1 MIDPRLTKD
10 QAFLLL
16 FGRALMTYGC
26 PLHQVEGQVTEIAQF
41 LEVNLEIIRLPGA
54 LLYMFFDRSVELTP
68 RRTARKH
75 YLKVGGRLDL
85 AKLREIEKVITVVRK
100 KFSNIQAATDRL
112 LQIGVRLR
120 GGTWSTGLTRQ
131 IECLR
136 FALQERLDDRPR
148 PILALRRMR
157 WEHILKATHKPEPI
171 PSPGSH

>member
-1 MIDPRLTKD
+1 MIDPTLTKD

-26 PLHQVEGQVTEIAQF
+26 PLCQVEGRVTDIAQF
-41 LEVNLEIIRLPGA
+41 LEVNIEIIRLPAA
-54 LLYMFFDRSVELTP
+54 LLFMFFDRSVELTP

-75 YLKVGGRLDL
+75 YLKVGGKLNL
-85 AKLREIEKVITVVRK
+85 AKIREIDKVIMVVRK
-100 KFSNIQAATDRL
+100 QWSNIESASDHL

-120 GGTWSTGLTRQ
+120 GGTWSTGLARQ

-136 FALQERLDDRPR
+136 FALQESLDNRPK

-157 WEHILKATHKPEPI
+157 WEQILKATHKPEVI
-171 PSPGSH
+171 QSPGSR